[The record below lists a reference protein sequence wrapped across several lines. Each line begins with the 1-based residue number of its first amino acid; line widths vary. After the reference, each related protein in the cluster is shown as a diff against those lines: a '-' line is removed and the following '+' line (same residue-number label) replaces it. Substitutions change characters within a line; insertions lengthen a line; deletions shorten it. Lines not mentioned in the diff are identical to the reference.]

1 MNDETYKRGK
11 RRMETILNSLE
22 TLERKLLYIQSVVK
36 LSKSTLKAFDEQN
49 EGTAF
54 LMEGLKTI
62 EMFLPYEELA
72 ELYEQLIIQN
82 NMQEADEKEIILD
95 DNDLPF

>member
-1 MNDETYKRGK
+1 MNDKTYKRGNK
-11 RRMETILNSLE
+11 RMETILDSLE

-36 LSKSTLKAFDEQN
+36 MSKSTLKTFDEQN